1 MKIGVLAFTNEET
14 PDPATVAR
22 KCEAVGFESLFFPEH
37 PIIPVE
43 HRTPYPLGD
52 GKIPEP
58 YAHMPDPFIT
68 LALAA
73 SATKRL
79 RLGTGICLV
88 PERDPIVLAKEVA
101 TIDYYSGGRFI
112 FGIGA
117 GWLADETE
125 IMGVEFKKR
134 WEVTQEYVMA
144 MKALWTEKEPSFS
157 GQYVR
162 FPKVKSYPKPLQ
174 KPHPPIHLG
183 RGRLRP
189 QPPRTQDDGRL
200 WRRLGSTGAQSG
212 ATSHRTRPPAHTCAR
227 RPGAIS
233 QRWRSPSTPTP
244 ERVRRPIRSAMR
256 RRGGWCASTGGGR
269 PSDDFPCASAGQRV
283 SDRPRAD
290 SAQVHRAGLSLER
303 LRPRRKFP
311 RTTTS
316 SPSTIA
322 RRRTCCRRFPARR
335 SCPPRDW

>member
-22 KCEAVGFESLFFPEH
+22 KCEEVGFESLFFPEH

-73 SATKRL
+73 SATKRI
-79 RLGTGICLV
+79 RLGSGISLPGPRARSNNV
-88 PERDPIVLAKEVA
+88 GQ
-101 TIDYYSGGRFI
+101 GGRHDRLL
-112 FGIGA
+112 FGRTLHFWYRSRMA
-117 GWLADETE
+117 GRRDRNHGESSS
-125 IMGVEFKKR
+125 KKR

-174 KPHPPIHLG
+174 KPHPPHPPRG
-183 RGRLRP
+183 RRLRP

-200 WRRLGSTGAQSG
+200 WRRMGSAGAQSG
-212 ATSHRTRPPAHTCAR
+212 ATSHRTRPPAHTMRGGRAR
-227 RPGAIS
+227 FRKDGNLHLH
-233 QRWRSPSTPTP
+233 RRRSGCG
-244 ERVRRPIRSAMR
+244 RPIRSATR
-256 RRGGWCASTGGGR
+256 RRGGWCANIR
-269 PSDDFPCASAGQRV
+269 R
-283 SDRPRAD
+283 RAPIRMIFLARQPGNEFLTD
-290 SAQVHRAGLSLER
+290 LEQIA
-303 LRPRRKFP
+303 RKF
-311 RTTTS
+311 
-316 SPSTIA
+316 IA
-322 RRRTCCRRFPARR
+322 PG
-335 SCPPRDW
+335 